1 MFEKKDEVSTDNKEE
16 MEKIKKLKEKLKIQ
30 KKKQEEYQIEKQR
43 REEEILHIE
52 KNYKNL
58 NEEVDEMRSR
68 FMEVKKKYM
77 ANLAELRDIQDEHED
92 EKEELLDTIRFQEK

>member
-30 KKKQEEYQIEKQR
+30 KKKEEEYQIEKQR

-77 ANLAELRDIQDEHED
+77 ANLTELRDIQDEHED